1 MIMITLNNV
10 LTLKLNHNTFQ
21 VIEALEYCDRVFPE
35 IPDGQIFPVDVTYDS
50 HSRGDPSPPLPHH
63 PTPHHCS
70 TDVVIRPPQHLLPH
84 LSFIYSQVVACV
96 VETQKDKQT
105 GCTEETLFAQ
115 LKALAAAITDWSRV
129 VLAFEALW
137 ASGTGVLA
145 TPAEVQEVLA
155 KLRQWLRQNVS
166 NTVANTTRIIYAG
179 SVSSTNCQE
188 LATLKDLDGFL
199 VGSAA
204 LKPDIVHIINART
217 THVSRLNLTPHKDAS
232 LPLIKIVPLNPV
244 NTCRSTQSTE
254 TTRMR
259 NMTGALWATQVQ
271 LMATTRRI
279 QHLRQQHFQNKS
291 LPLRRCP
298 KRSI

>member
-1 MIMITLNNV
+1 MI
-10 LTLKLNHNTFQ
+10 KDCGCEW
-21 VIEALEYCDRVFPE
+21 VILGHPERRTIFSESDDLIHQKVTHALDA
-35 IPDGQIFPVDVTYDS
+35 GMK
-50 HSRGDPSPPLPHH
+50 
-63 PTPHHCS
+63 
-70 TDVVIRPPQHLLPH
+70 
-84 LSFIYSQVVACV
+84 VVACV

-217 THVSRLNLTPHKDAS
+217 THVSRLAS
-232 LPLIKIVPLNPV
+232 YFNSLR
-244 NTCRSTQSTE
+244 TDDRS
-254 TTRMR
+254 
-259 NMTGALWATQVQ
+259 A
-271 LMATTRRI
+271 
-279 QHLRQQHFQNKS
+279 
-291 LPLRRCP
+291 
-298 KRSI
+298 